1 MTPLPEPQAGASAR
15 PWRNGHGEI
24 FDAHGNKIAYVR
36 WAGSMSDHTED
47 DEGCANAALIVQ
59 AVNSHEALVA
69 ALRLALP
76 IIEEDEAYTRTGI
89 TSAGEAVRE
98 ALRLAA
104 PAPAQEDGR

>member
-1 MTPLPEPQAGASAR
+1 MTTAPLPEPQAGASAR
-15 PWRNGHGEI
+15 PWRNDHGEI
-24 FDAHGNKIAYVR
+24 FDRAGNEIARVWDKPVYV
-36 WAGSMSDHTED
+36 
-47 DEGCANAALIVQ
+47 EGRANAALIVQ

-98 ALRLAA
+98 ALRLAV
-104 PAPAQEDGR
+104 PVRP